1 MLPHSK
7 GPGLALRATIIFL
20 ALMLTACAARN
31 ATEQAESP
39 DPTEQPENPDP
50 IERVNRG
57 IYQFNVFADTWVL
70 RPIARGYEWLFPP
83 IFRTGFNNF
92 FENLGTPVD
101 ALNALLQ
108 GKFLQ
113 GFADVG
119 RFAMNT
125 TFGLAGFLDPA
136 TSAGLV
142 KHDED
147 FGQTLGVWGV
157 PEGPYLMI
165 PFFGPRTFR
174 SGFGST
180 VDLFTSPLF
189 SINDSSIRWG
199 LFIAD
204 NIHARSTLLGFD
216 QELKRAFDPYAFI
229 RDSYLQNRQYLLY
242 DGDPPEEDFFLDDE
256 EFDDF

>member
-113 GFADVG
+113 GFSDVG

-204 NIHARSTLLGFD
+204 KIHARSTLLGFD

-229 RDSYLQNRQYLLY
+229 RDSYLQNREYLLY
-242 DGDPPEEDFFLDDE
+242 DSDPPEEEFFLDEE